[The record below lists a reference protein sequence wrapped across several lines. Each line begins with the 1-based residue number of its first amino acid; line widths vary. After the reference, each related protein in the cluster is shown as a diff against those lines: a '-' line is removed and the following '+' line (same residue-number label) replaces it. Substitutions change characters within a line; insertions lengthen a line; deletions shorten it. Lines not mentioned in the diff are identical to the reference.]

1 MTLTFPQDFTFGT
14 ATAAYQIEGAVTE
27 DGRCPSIWDTFS
39 HTPGATIAGDTGD
52 VATDSYH
59 RWRRGPRAAQGA
71 SGVDAY
77 RFSIAV
83 PRIISTPDGVP
94 NEKGLD
100 FYEGVVDALL
110 EAGIKP
116 VVTLYHWD
124 LPQYLGD
131 EGGWLNRRTA
141 YALGRLR
148 GYRGQAPRR
157 PRRHLDHAERAVV
170 FVLPSYGAKE
180 HARAGLGPGCL
191 PGGPPPESGAWSDD
205 AGRPR
210 RSGGQGPSV
219 RSR

>member
-59 RWRRGPRAAQGA
+59 RWREDLALLKDL
-71 SGVDAY
+71 GVDAY

-100 FYEGVVDALL
+100 FSKASWT
-110 EAGIKP
+110 P
-116 VVTLYHWD
+116 CW
-124 LPQYLGD
+124 
-131 EGGWLNRRTA
+131 
-141 YALGRLR
+141 
-148 GYRGQAPRR
+148 R
-157 PRRHLDHAERAVV
+157 PA
-170 FVLPSYGAKE
+170 S
-180 HARAGLGPGCL
+180 
-191 PGGPPPESGAWSDD
+191 S
-205 AGRPR
+205 
-210 RSGGQGPSV
+210 RS
-219 RSR
+219 

>member
-59 RWRRGPRAAQGA
+59 RWREDLALLKDL
-71 SGVDAY
+71 GVDAY

-94 NEKGLD
+94 NEKRPRLLRRRRGRPA
-100 FYEGVVDALL
+100 GGRHQAGRDAVPLGFAAIPRRRGRL
-110 EAGIKP
+110 AE
-116 VVTLYHWD
+116 
-124 LPQYLGD
+124 PQ
-131 EGGWLNRRTA
+131 NRLCAR
-141 YALGRLR
+141 RLR

-170 FVLPSYGAKE
+170 FVLPELRTKE
-180 HARAGLGPGCL
+180 HAPGLGLGPGA
-191 PGGPPPESGAWSDD
+191 S
-205 AGRPR
+205 R
-210 RSGGQGPSV
+210 RSTT
-219 RSR
+219 